1 MEDALRLNNNPRVL
15 KRTLIGRDLG
25 LYELKKAKV
34 ILNKPSFIGLTVLE
48 LSKQIMY
55 EYSYMVL
62 KHRFGS
68 RLRFLYTDTD
78 SLIFSLES
86 KNIQADMSMISDT
99 FNNDSEVRIFII

>member
-62 KHRFGS
+62 KQSFGS

-78 SLIFSLES
+78 
-86 KNIQADMSMISDT
+86 IQADMSVISDT